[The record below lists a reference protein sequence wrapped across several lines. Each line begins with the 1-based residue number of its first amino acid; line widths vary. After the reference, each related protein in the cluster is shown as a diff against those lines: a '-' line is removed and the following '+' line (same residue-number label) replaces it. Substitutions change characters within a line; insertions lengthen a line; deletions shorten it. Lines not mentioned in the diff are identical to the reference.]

1 MRVDIK
7 LGRIFG
13 VEIRAHLSWLIIV
26 AIVMLS
32 LASHFTMSQPEWSLA
47 WRWSAAFLTS
57 ILFFSSVLAH
67 ELAHSVVAMRYGLP
81 VKSITLFLFGG
92 VSEIEGEAKRP
103 ADEFWIAIIG
113 PLMSL
118 AIAGLGG
125 AVCLLFGFKTFIGA
139 ITSWLAG
146 INLLLAIFNM
156 LPGFPLDGG
165 RVLCSIIWWKTGN
178 SFRATRSAARVGQGF
193 ATILIMIGIW
203 LILGPGRDFGGLWLV
218 FLGWF
223 LFDAAGTSKNLLEI
237 EQALQGLT
245 AADLMSTDFVQ
256 VAPNLPLS
264 HFAYVDLL
272 CLGKRSFLVNNGDQ
286 LLGIIT
292 AQELQSVGKE
302 EWSQKIV
309 ADVMKPFDSLN
320 NVSPEASAKSVLDRI
335 VRDQIGYLP
344 VINDGRVVGIIY
356 TESLVQLIAIRRE
369 FGRRKE
375 PQRQKERKG
384 FGGNKEL
391 LGSR

>member
-178 SFRATRSAARVGQGF
+178 SFRATRSAARV
-193 ATILIMIGIW
+193 
-203 LILGPGRDFGGLWLV
+203 
-218 FLGWF
+218 
-223 LFDAAGTSKNLLEI
+223 
-237 EQALQGLT
+237 
-245 AADLMSTDFVQ
+245 
-256 VAPNLPLS
+256 
-264 HFAYVDLL
+264 
-272 CLGKRSFLVNNGDQ
+272 
-286 LLGIIT
+286 
-292 AQELQSVGKE
+292 
-302 EWSQKIV
+302 
-309 ADVMKPFDSLN
+309 
-320 NVSPEASAKSVLDRI
+320 
-335 VRDQIGYLP
+335 
-344 VINDGRVVGIIY
+344 
-356 TESLVQLIAIRRE
+356 
-369 FGRRKE
+369 
-375 PQRQKERKG
+375 
-384 FGGNKEL
+384 
-391 LGSR
+391 